1 VNWLELKKPDICR
14 KCYWAFPEEYSH
26 VSMWEARRT
35 DILWTGAEVESYES
49 LKRRT
54 LELQKNIPGYVKEII
69 EEHLKA
75 ARGK

>member
-26 VSMWEARRT
+26 VAMREARRA

-69 EEHLKA
+69 EEHLKTT
-75 ARGK
+75 RGK